1 MLRTHTCGEL
11 KDKQIGKE
19 VTLCGWV
26 HTSRDH
32 GGLLFIDVRDYSGV
46 TQVVFNPE
54 KDKALHDRAKELSTE
69 SVILVKG
76 KVTKRPEGTEN
87 KKIPTGAI
95 EIEVAFLELLSDS
108 ATPPF
113 AIEDDSKVSEEIKL
127 KYRYLDLRRPYMQR
141 NLRLRHKLYKV
152 IRDHLSKQDF
162 VEVETP
168 ILTKST
174 PEGARDYLVPSRLNP
189 GKFYALPQS
198 PQLFKQILMVSGM
211 DKYFQI
217 AKCFRDEDLRKD
229 RQPEFT
235 QLDIE
240 MSFIEEEDIYLLIEA
255 VMKDIFFNL
264 SGAKLETPFLRLK
277 YHDAMRRFGSDKP
290 DTRFGMEFVEFSQDL
305 KNTECKIFKTVLGK
319 GGRIFSLCVSGGTKL
334 SAKDIDTLIEFS
346 KENGAKGLS
355 FFKVKSKTLTSPIGK
370 FFKKEEL
377 DTILEKTKAKDGDLI
392 LMVADKEE
400 VALPVLGAVRTYL
413 IKKME
418 LKPNEKFSILW
429 VVDFPLFKY
438 NAEEQRWETEHHPF
452 TSPKAE
458 DVAFLDND
466 LKKVRAKAYDI
477 VINGMEIGSGSIR
490 IHNSKLQEKIFK
502 TIGIDKKEQQS
513 RFGFLLDAFR
523 HGPPPHGGIAL
534 GLDRLLTLFT
544 GSESIR
550 EVIAFPKTQ
559 KATCSLTDAP
569 SHIDEAQLKELNL
582 RLKKEE

>member
-1 MLRTHTCGEL
+1 
-11 KDKQIGKE
+11 
-19 VTLCGWV
+19 
-26 HTSRDH
+26 
-32 GGLLFIDVRDYSGV
+32 
-46 TQVVFNPE
+46 
-54 KDKALHDRAKELSTE
+54 
-69 SVILVKG
+69 
-76 KVTKRPEGTEN
+76 
-87 KKIPTGAI
+87 
-95 EIEVAFLELLSDS
+95 
-108 ATPPF
+108 
-113 AIEDDSKVSEEIKL
+113 
-127 KYRYLDLRRPYMQR
+127 MQR

-240 MSFIEEEDIYLLIEA
+240 MSFIEEEDIYLLIEG

-264 SGAKLETPFLRLK
+264 SGTELKTPFLRLK
-277 YHDAMRRFGSDKP
+277 YHDVMRRFGSDKP

-392 LMVADKEE
+392 LMIADKEE
-400 VALPVLGAVRTYL
+400 IALPALGAVRTYL

-438 NAEEQRWETEHHPF
+438 NAEEERWETEHHPF
-452 TSPKAE
+452 TSPKSE
-458 DVAFLDND
+458 DVSFLDDD

-490 IHNSKLQEKIFK
+490 IHNNKLQEKIFK